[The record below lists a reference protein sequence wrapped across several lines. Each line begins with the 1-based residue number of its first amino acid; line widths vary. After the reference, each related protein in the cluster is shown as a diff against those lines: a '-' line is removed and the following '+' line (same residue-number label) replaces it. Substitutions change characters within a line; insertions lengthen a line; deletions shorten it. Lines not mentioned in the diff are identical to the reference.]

1 METLSSWGWNVF
13 HLGGHCRF
21 SLLLRYLA
29 VSTTYAR
36 LTYGSKGDF
45 PVKEVAG
52 EHLLYFVFEG
62 GAGICNFKQF
72 RFTAGETGNGASSR

>member
-1 METLSSWGWNVF
+1 MHVRLDAKDGPTIGTFVFQSTGGFETF
-13 HLGGHCRF
+13 K
-21 SLLLRYLA
+21 A
-29 VSTTYAR
+29 QAI
-36 LTYGSKGDF
+36 

-72 RFTAGETGNGASSR
+72 RFTAGETGN